1 MSTNQRNI
9 LFIVVVLA
17 AWALV
22 GLFGNNDQINANL
35 KSDSEILFVLC
46 SMVKTDISSARI
58 TENTIMLRQSFENT
72 SEVEIEKKREYI
84 EKAVASAQEGALMYN
99 TIAGKYTQEQL
110 AEYNLPKEVNPNA
123 DVYTTVKCTYTK
135 QSSE

>member
-22 GLFGNNDQINANL
+22 GLFGNNDRTNANL

-58 TENTIMLRQSFENT
+58 TENTIRLRQSFENV
-72 SEVEIEKKREYI
+72 SEVEIETKRDYI
-84 EKAVASAQEGALMYN
+84 ENAIASAKEGALMYN
-99 TIAGKYTQEQL
+99 NIAGNYTQEQL
-110 AEYNLPKEVNPNA
+110 AEYNLPKEVNPNV
-123 DVYTTVKCTYTK
+123 DVNTTVKCTYTK
-135 QSSE
+135 